1 MANSSRDSNTVPS
14 PSTPTPSSER
24 RAIPPA
30 FSSPL
35 ANRFSPQ
42 LTPTAKIS
50 LTDSFHHVGM
60 NTPPPLPPSSL
71 PSSSSSPAL
80 SSSSLLPVS
89 TSDGKNAVGSPYQ
102 ILNGSTEAST
112 SATSLHGSQSPDI
125 TSVPML
131 YKQNNSRTNSPAQFN
146 TPPGPPVFGS
156 PLRPSAAPFSPMPT
170 APQPGGT
177 AHFSEIP
184 FTSPT
189 RPGVL
194 LPTSSLPTAYSNGTP
209 EPQIDVVDNLD
220 KAGLVAASPYVLFSA
235 HKGFT
240 RILIKTDGFYGIIN
254 TFFLLTSSGE

>member
-50 LTDSFHHVGM
+50 LTDSFHHVGI

-156 PLRPSAAPFSPMPT
+156 PSGPLLLHSVPCRLRRSPV
-170 APQPGGT
+170 G
-177 AHFSEIP
+177 
-184 FTSPT
+184 
-189 RPGVL
+189 
-194 LPTSSLPTAYSNGTP
+194 LPTSRKSHSHPRP
-209 EPQIDVVDNLD
+209 
-220 KAGLVAASPYVLFSA
+220 GLEFCCPHRRCQLLIQTERQS
-235 HKGFT
+235 HKLMLLT
-240 RILIKTDGFYGIIN
+240 TWTKQAWLQRHR
-254 TFFLLTSSGE
+254 TFFSLHTR